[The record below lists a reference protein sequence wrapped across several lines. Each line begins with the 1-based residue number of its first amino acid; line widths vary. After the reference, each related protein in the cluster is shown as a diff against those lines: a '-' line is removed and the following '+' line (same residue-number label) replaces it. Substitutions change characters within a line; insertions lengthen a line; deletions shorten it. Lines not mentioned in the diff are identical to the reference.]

1 VTKLQKNIR
10 NFIYQSRKQ
19 WYTDGSS
26 NICFK
31 YVAIALS
38 DFAILNEE
46 FMQYLMTDL
55 HQRFI
60 GALNYNKPLSVG
72 DVFRADNTKTYTVV
86 SINDTRNKS
95 KDVKSVTVIPVR
107 EAVAAH

>member
-1 VTKLQKNIR
+1 MLYIWGDRVFR
-10 NFIYQSRKQ
+10 
-19 WYTDGSS
+19 
-26 NICFK
+26 
-31 YVAIALS
+31 LS
-38 DFAILNEE
+38 ILNEE

>member
-1 VTKLQKNIR
+1 MAEATYSLNVLRSLISCLPI
-10 NFIYQSRKQ
+10 FGY
-19 WYTDGSS
+19 
-26 NICFK
+26 F
-31 YVAIALS
+31 
-38 DFAILNEE
+38 NEE

-72 DVFRADNTKTYTVV
+72 DVFRADNTKSYTVV

-107 EAVAAH
+107 DVVTAN